1 MLVRLPWACAPS
13 TKEAISRHVA
23 NAIPRYAAR
32 RVLIVDD
39 NPDAAAILATAI
51 AAAGHE
57 VRTASDGPSA
67 LRLVETFVPDVALL
81 DIGLPVMDGYEL
93 AGLLR
98 RIPSLSQTSLVALT
112 GYAGDGDRRR
122 SLAGGFTEHFAKPL
136 PLSRVLECIDRL
148 ARRAD

>member
-1 MLVRLPWACAPS
+1 MIVRLPCASAPS
-13 TKEAISRHVA
+13 KKEVTSRHVA
-23 NAIPRYAAR
+23 NTPPRYAAH
-32 RVLIVDD
+32 RVLILDD
-39 NPDAAAILATAI
+39 NPDAAAILAKAI

-57 VRTASDGPSA
+57 VRTVGDGPTA

-98 RIPSLSQTSLVALT
+98 RLPSLSRTSLVALT
-112 GYAGDGDRRR
+112 GYAGDGDRQR
-122 SLAGGFTEHFAKPL
+122 SLAGGFNEHFAKPL
-136 PLSRVLECIDRL
+136 PLSRVLECVDRL